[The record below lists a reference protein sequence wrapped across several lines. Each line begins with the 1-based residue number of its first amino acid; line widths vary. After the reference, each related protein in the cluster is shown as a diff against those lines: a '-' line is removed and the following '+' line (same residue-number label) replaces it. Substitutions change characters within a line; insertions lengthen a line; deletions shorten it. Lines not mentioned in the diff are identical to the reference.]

1 MDSEKVE
8 IYFPSE
14 ETKRNAVVK
23 EYEENY
29 LSSIS
34 DIEKYWDKE
43 ARQLSWYK
51 TWDTVLDKSNHP
63 FYKWFVGGEINI
75 IHNAIDRHLDTE
87 LRNKLALIWEGEPG
101 DVRFISY
108 FELNLEVSR
117 MANILKMKGVKPG
130 DIVAI
135 YLPQIPELII
145 SMLACA
151 KIGAMHSVV
160 YAGFSSAALSDR
172 ISDAQSKLL
181 ITADGGWR
189 RGKIIQLKKIVDKA
203 LEMLPTST
211 VECVV
216 VKRTK
221 QEVNMRKGLDHWYH
235 DLLQIPQVDDKCETM
250 KVSSEHPLF
259 ILYTSGTT
267 GKPKGVLHTHGG
279 YGVYVSSVHRTVFD
293 IKPKDRWWCLA
304 DPGWITGHSFIVY
317 APLINGATTL
327 IYEGAPNYPEPD
339 RVWGMVEKY
348 GVNILYTSPTA
359 IRGLQRYGDS
369 WVEKHDL
376 SSLRLLGTVGEP
388 INPAVWRWFY
398 EKIGGGR
405 CPIMDTWWQSE
416 TGGLMVSPYPITP
429 LKPGSATKPLFGIEI
444 GIVDPEGND
453 VGPNKEGILVI
464 KQPWPGMS
472 RTIHRDPK
480 RFEEVYWE
488 DFKEQKW
495 YKAGDFVRIDEDGY
509 LWVIGRLDDVIKV
522 SGYRLGTA
530 EIESSI
536 VSHDAVV
543 ESAVIPL
550 PDEIRGNA
558 ISAYVVLFDRAA
570 ESEELKQEIIT
581 HVRNGL
587 GPIAMPKSITFI
599 DKLPKTRSG
608 KVMRRMLLAR
618 ALGEDEGDTSTLDD

>member
-1 MDSEKVE
+1 MDSEKVD
-8 IYFPSE
+8 IYYPSE

-34 DIEKYWDKE
+34 DIEEYWDKE

-87 LRNKLALIWEGEPG
+87 LRNKIALIWEGEPG

-135 YLPQIPELII
+135 YLPQIPELLI

-172 ISDAQSKLL
+172 ISDAKSKLL

-203 LEMLPTST
+203 LEMQPTNT

-221 QEVNMRKGLDHWYH
+221 QEINMRKGLDHWYH
-235 DLLQIPQVDDKCETM
+235 DLLQNPQVDDKCETV

-304 DPGWITGHSFIVY
+304 DPGWITGHSFVVY

-348 GVNILYTSPTA
+348 GINILYTSPTA

-369 WVEKHDL
+369 WVDKHDL

-398 EKIGGGR
+398 EKVGGER

-472 RTIHRDPK
+472 RTIYGDPE
-480 RFEEVYWE
+480 RFKEVYWE
-488 DFKEQKW
+488 DYKEHKW

-530 EIESSI
+530 EIESAI

-558 ISAYVVLFDRAA
+558 IGAYVVLFDKTA

>member
-189 RGKIIQLKKIVDKA
+189 RGKIIELKKIVDKA

>member
-1 MDSEKVE
+1 MDSEKID
-8 IYFPSE
+8 IYYPSE

-29 LSSIS
+29 LASIS

-87 LRNKLALIWEGEPG
+87 LRNKIALIWEGEPG

-135 YLPQIPELII
+135 YLPQIPELLI

-172 ISDAQSKLL
+172 ISDAKSKLL

-203 LEMLPTST
+203 LEMQPTNT

-235 DLLQIPQVDDKCETM
+235 DLLQNPQVDDKCETV

-304 DPGWITGHSFIVY
+304 DPGWITGHSFVVY

-348 GVNILYTSPTA
+348 GINILYTSPTA

-369 WVEKHDL
+369 WVDKHDL

-398 EKIGGGR
+398 EKVGGGR

-472 RTIHRDPK
+472 RTIYGDPE
-480 RFEEVYWE
+480 RFKEVYWE
-488 DFKEQKW
+488 DYKEHKW

-530 EIESSI
+530 EIESAI

-558 ISAYVVLFDRAA
+558 IGAYVVLFDKTA